1 MARTKSDEF
10 DYIKEH
16 ILECAMKLFAAKG
29 FANTNIIEIGQAC
42 NASKSRMYHYFSSK
56 ESMLETMLRS
66 HVDELLVMVSDLAE
80 KAGDPEEVLE
90 TYIRVHL
97 EYYYRNS
104 ERHSVLIRDVDHLSP
119 DARKDLKAAEA
130 RLVSFLIAILQRLNK
145 ARYSDR
151 PIAVAHAMLI
161 YGMLNWTYTWYK
173 PSGPL
178 SFENFAREATSLCL
192 HGITRE

>member
-10 DYIKEH
+10 DHIKDH
-16 ILECAMKLFAAKG
+16 VLACAMKLFAAKG
-29 FANTNIIEIGQAC
+29 FANTNIIEIGKAC
-42 NASKSRMYHYFSSK
+42 NASKSRMYHYFPSK

-66 HVDELLVMVSDLAE
+66 HVDDLLAIVSDIAQ
-80 KAGDPEEVLE
+80 KDGNPAEVLE
-90 TYIRVHL
+90 LYIREHL

-104 ERHSVLIRDVDHLSP
+104 ERHSVLIQDADHLSAK
-119 DARKDLKAAEA
+119 ARKDLKAAEA

-151 PIAVAHAMLI
+151 HIAVAHAMLI

-173 PSGPL
+173 PSGHL
-178 SFENFAREATSLCL
+178 SFETLAREATSLCL
-192 HGITRE
+192 HGIG